1 MSEYLLNKR
10 PILFNPEVAEVI
22 GLNQA
27 IVLQQIN
34 YWINKPFAK
43 EIDGKRWIYN
53 SIDQWQ
59 KDNFPFWSERT
70 IRRIL
75 KKLED
80 EELIISGRFNK
91 ATYDQTKWYTINE
104 ERLEAVMRR
113 DVQNEPD
120 NKDASCV
127 QNDRIRCGQNGRLK
141 SGKMDEPIPETT
153 RDYSESTSVDYLSK
167 EKGQDSHE
175 RKDDLSSKDDL
186 RDKKM
191 EDIQAKIL
199 TTKII
204 DYFVG
209 KHTEINNSENKFKP
223 PMVTVKESQK
233 LIPIA
238 KKLIQAKL
246 PIVEIY
252 QKIDISLVKEG
263 VDYYFGYMVSVLDNF
278 AEQEL
283 RRQQNES

>member
-104 ERLEAVMRR
+104 EKLEAVMRR

-127 QNDRIRCGQNGRLK
+127 QNGRIRCGQNGRLK

-186 RDKKM
+186 RDERINK
-191 EDIQAKIL
+191 QTQL
-199 TTKII
+199 LVNKII
-204 DYFVG
+204 SMLV
-209 KHTEINNSENKFKP
+209 S
-223 PMVTVKESQK
+223 
-233 LIPIA
+233 
-238 KKLIQAKL
+238 
-246 PIVEIY
+246 IY
-252 QKIDISLVKEG
+252 QDIHGNEKQFKSIIVSSREKNKLVPVAEKLLQARFSIEQIRRQI
-263 VDYYFGYMVSVLDNF
+263 VISMLEAKTYPFGHMLSSLDNF

>member
-186 RDKKM
+186 RDERINK
-191 EDIQAKIL
+191 QTQL
-199 TTKII
+199 LVNKII
-204 DYFVG
+204 SMLV
-209 KHTEINNSENKFKP
+209 S
-223 PMVTVKESQK
+223 
-233 LIPIA
+233 
-238 KKLIQAKL
+238 
-246 PIVEIY
+246 IY
-252 QKIDISLVKEG
+252 QDIHGNEKTFKSIVVSSREKNKLVPVAEKLLQARFSIEQIRRQI
-263 VDYYFGYMVSVLDNF
+263 VISMLEAKTYPFGHMLSSLDNF